1 MCKEALEGGVP
12 TVTQLAALLRKAL
25 FSAPGPFRNL
35 PEQLTVRQSQ
45 KETPKAREDAGS
57 SLRAADSHWT
67 LHRHTLPH
75 PTSSCFSRAHVLSR
89 RASSPADESQK
100 QCSQEHAGAS
110 TNSHCCFRLWG
121 RERGER
127 PARAAVASPEGQ
139 RSLQGLLITRCAE
152 AGARAGDTRG
162 APGSEPALSALCTGR
177 RSPFLFPP
185 THNQISMHLSE
196 LSYDGRVS

>member
-12 TVTQLAALLRKAL
+12 TLTQLAALLRKAL

-127 PARAAVASPEGQ
+127 PKPLRMY
-139 RSLQGLLITRCAE
+139 LL
-152 AGARAGDTRG
+152 D
-162 APGSEPALSALCTGR
+162 
-177 RSPFLFPP
+177 FL
-185 THNQISMHLSE
+185 
-196 LSYDGRVS
+196 